1 MSAPYKLAGLN
12 VQFNRGRSDARAG
25 RPAKRTNDMST
36 FYAAAYLRGY
46 KGQDYRRG
54 STGHLVFS
62 SDSSLGVRHSVR
74 PLRSCV

>member
-1 MSAPYKLAGLN
+1 VSAPYKLAGLN
-12 VQFNRGRSDARAG
+12 VAFRQGRCDARAG

-54 STGHLVFS
+54 SDGHLVFS
-62 SDSSLGVRHSVR
+62 GGASLGVRKMA
-74 PLRSCV
+74 